1 MIRPSTLAQDA
12 RNGQRVANDTARAR
26 CALPG
31 QTWRGILPMST
42 RGGGVGRGG
51 LSANCCNGSTMDR
64 TIGAMSSVIHGQTGE
79 SVPAVVDGAP
89 VGPNAAVV
97 YVAGVA
103 PGTRR
108 AAREALGLVAGII
121 APGVA
126 WDAFPWH
133 RLRHEHMAAIRA
145 NLAGRYAPS
154 TANKVIYYT
163 RGVLNAAWRLGQIGA
178 DDRARALDIEPVK
191 GQRLPAGRD
200 IGAAEIA
207 AMFAT
212 CDGST
217 VGIRDRAILTV
228 LRHGLRRA
236 EVAALDRDD
245 IDLVAGVIRVL
256 HGKGNKARAVPLHPE
271 AVEVLRAWI
280 AARGAGGGPLF
291 VNTAGDGKGKRAGG
305 RLSDQ
310 VIYELVKRRAERA
323 GLERSI
329 TLHDWRR
336 TLAGDLL
343 DAGIDLP
350 TVAGILGHAS
360 IEVTARYDRRPDS
373 VRRAAMARIAF
384 GGDGPER
391 Q

>member
-12 RNGQRVANDTARAR
+12 RNGQRVANGTAAAR

-51 LSANCCNGSTMDR
+51 QSPICCNGSTMDR
-64 TIGAMSSVIHGQTGE
+64 TIGAMSSVIPGQAGA

-89 VGPNAAVV
+89 VGPNPAVV
-97 YVAGVA
+97 YLASVA
-103 PGTRR
+103 PGTRP
-108 AAREALGLVAGII
+108 AARQALGVVAGIV

-126 WDAFPWH
+126 WDSLPYG
-133 RLRHEHMAAIRA
+133 RLRHEHIAAIRA
-145 NLAGRYAPS
+145 KLAGRYAPS
-154 TANKVIYYT
+154 TANKCLYYL
-163 RGVLNAAWRLGQIGA
+163 RGVLRAAWRLGQIGA
-178 DDRARALDIEPVK
+178 EDLARALDIEPVK

-200 IGAAEIA
+200 IAPAEIA
-207 AMFAT
+207 ALFAT

-236 EVAALDRDD
+236 EVAALDLAD
-245 IDLVAGVIRVL
+245 IDLEAGAILVQ

-280 AARGAGGGPLF
+280 AARGGGGGPLF
-291 VNTAGDGKGKRAGG
+291 VNTNGDGKGKRPGG

-310 VIYELVKRRAERA
+310 VIYELVKRRAKRA

-329 TLHDWRR
+329 SLHDWRR

-350 TVAGILGHAS
+350 TVAGIMGHS
-360 IEVTARYDRRPDS
+360 SVEVTARYDRRPAE
-373 VRRAAMARIAF
+373 VRRAAMARIALN
-384 GGDGPER
+384 GDKAG
-391 Q
+391 